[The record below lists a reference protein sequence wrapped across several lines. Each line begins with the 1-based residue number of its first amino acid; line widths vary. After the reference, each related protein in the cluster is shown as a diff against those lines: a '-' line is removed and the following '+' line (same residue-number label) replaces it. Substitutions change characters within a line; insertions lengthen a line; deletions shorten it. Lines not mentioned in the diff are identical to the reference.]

1 METKLEDVNKFY
13 NVIVEFFANYSLQ
26 IIGALII
33 IILGVV
39 FSKYVQKLIVTVLI
53 KNNVDE
59 TLSKF
64 ASNLVRFLIIGM
76 VIILALGKLGVSIG
90 PFIAALGAISLT
102 AGLAIQGSVSN
113 FAAGIVLVI
122 TKPFKIEDT
131 IRINDI
137 YGEVADIKLSYTV
150 LVNEDGE
157 QITIPNKYMI
167 GDVLVNS
174 FAYRIVE
181 GSVGIAYNTDMKSAV
196 NVVKKAVISHPDV
209 SIETPPI
216 VGIEKFNDSS
226 IDIGYRYWVPT
237 KLFFKIQ
244 YEVNYEVLEG
254 LREANIEIP
263 FPQREVHILGEE
275 NVSK

>member
-1 METKLEDVNKFY
+1 MDTKLEEVNKFY

-26 IIGALII
+26 IVGALII

-39 FSKYVQKLIVTVLI
+39 FAKYVQKIIVKLLI

-64 ASNLVRFLIIGM
+64 AANLVRFLIIGM
-76 VIILALGKLGVSIG
+76 VIILALGKLGISIG

-102 AGLAIQGSVSN
+102 AGLALQGSVSN

-150 LVNEDGE
+150 LINEDAE

-181 GSVGIAYNTDMKSAV
+181 GSVGISYNTDMKFAV
-196 NVVKKAVISHPDV
+196 SVVKKAVMAHPKV
-209 SIETPPI
+209 SIETSPI
-216 VGIEKFNDSS
+216 IGIEKFNDSS

-244 YEVNYEVLEG
+244 YEVNYEILEA
-254 LREANIEIP
+254 LRAANIEIP
-263 FPQREVHILGEE
+263 FPQREIHILGES